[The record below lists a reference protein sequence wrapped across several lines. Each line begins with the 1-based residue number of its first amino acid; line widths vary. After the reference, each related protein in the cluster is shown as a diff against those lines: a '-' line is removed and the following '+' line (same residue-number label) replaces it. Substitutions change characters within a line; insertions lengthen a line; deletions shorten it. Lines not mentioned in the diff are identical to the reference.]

1 MTRGVTANAAVA
13 PPPESSPPPTP
24 EKEGPPPSSPKGD
37 EGAELSPRFYATAL
51 LGLVIAYVTVSFVMA
66 SLRFT
71 GFFDENWD
79 FGIFQQALWST
90 THGHVLFE
98 AGDYELLGVSSF
110 FQVHPSFLLIA
121 LAGIYWVAPSAF
133 TLLAMQSLV
142 VGLAALPLYL
152 LTRDITGSPRKAL
165 WVAAAFLVWLPLLSS
180 QLYDFHLEAFLPL
193 ELFGMFLLWYRGR
206 YWGAAGVATLAMLTL
221 EVAPLFVFATAAFF
235 ALPPIRES
243 LGRIARPLRS
253 PQTSRDP
260 GPRRPEGSLRR
271 SFGAYVRRPSVL
283 FSLLMAEYSVG
294 FYVVLR
300 LFQGPWVSYI
310 LGSSTGPSGP
320 IWGFSSSS
328 LGLSLSNLLVVF
340 PQKVE
345 YWILLYGLLLLI
357 PLLKP
362 RALLLAVPWLAFT
375 FFSSIPNYVT
385 IGYQYGTV
393 AAFPVFVGM
402 AYAMDQVPVVPLKEL
417 SAWVLGRSS
426 APPARGSPRP
436 SPYAVGPPGPMRRIP
451 VGTIALVGILVGGV
465 LLSPITPWN
474 LSSGIPESNP
484 PGYWGRYNVPAGYAK
499 VESLVSLIPSEASV
513 VASTDLF
520 PFVANNVNAY
530 STLWYPGDPLYL
542 PFNVSHPPSFVLVSR
557 VMWQNLPSWIGPLLS
572 NPSYY
577 GLRGY
582 VGVSPVGWV
591 KLYQSQYQG
600 NVTNF

>member
-1 MTRGVTANAAVA
+1 MTTDGNLH
-13 PPPESSPPPTP
+13 
-24 EKEGPPPSSPKGD
+24 PSSLDP
-37 EGAELSPRFYATAL
+37 EGSAPEPPGVVQRSEPPPRFYTAVLLALVAT
-51 LGLVIAYVTVSFVMA
+51 YVAVSFVMA

-71 GFFDENWD
+71 GFFTENWD

-110 FQVHPSFLLIA
+110 FQVHPSFLIFV
-121 LAGIYWVAPSAF
+121 LAGIYWIAPSAY
-133 TLLAMQSLV
+133 TLLAIQSLV
-142 VGLAALPLYL
+142 VGLAAVPLFL
-152 LTRDITGSPRKAL
+152 LTRSITGSGRKAL

-180 QLYDFHLEAFLPL
+180 QMYDFHLEAFLPL
-193 ELFGMFLLWYRGR
+193 ELFGMFLFWCQRR
-206 YWGAAGVATLAMLTL
+206 FWAAAGVATIAMLTL

-235 ALPPIRES
+235 ALPPLRES
-243 LGRIARPLRS
+243 LGRLARG
-253 PQTSRDP
+253 SRTP
-260 GPRRPEGSLRR
+260 PFPRTERPPRQDH
-271 SFGAYVRRPSVL
+271 SFTRWLAAYVREPMVF
-283 FSLLMAEYSVG
+283 FSLLMAEFSVG

-300 LFQGPWVSYI
+300 LLQGPWVSAI
-310 LGSSTGPSGP
+310 IGPNTGPSGAV
-320 IWGFSSSS
+320 WGFSSSS
-328 LGLSLSNLLVVF
+328 LGLSLSNLQVGF

-345 YWILLYGLLLLI
+345 YWLLIYGLLLLL

-402 AYAMDQVPVVPLKEL
+402 AYAMERIPVVSLKEL
-417 SAWVLGRSS
+417 LSQALGRSRAS
-426 APPARGSPRP
+426 PPPSSPAPSTYRAARFGSGHHLP
-436 SPYAVGPPGPMRRIP
+436 I
-451 VGTIALVGILVGGV
+451 GTIALVGIIVGGM

-474 LSSGIPESNP
+474 LTPGIPEVNP
-484 PGYWGRYNVPAGYAK
+484 PGFWGRYNVPAGYAK
-499 VESLVSLIPSEASV
+499 VESLSALIPSGASV

-530 STLWYPGDPLYL
+530 SSLWYPGDPLYL
-542 PFNVSHPPSFVLVSR
+542 PFNLSNPPRFVLVSE
-557 VMWQNLPSWIGPLLS
+557 VMWQNLPGWIGPLLS

-582 VGVSPVGWV
+582 VGISPVGWV
-591 KLYQSQYQG
+591 KLYENQYQG
-600 NVTNF
+600 NVTSF